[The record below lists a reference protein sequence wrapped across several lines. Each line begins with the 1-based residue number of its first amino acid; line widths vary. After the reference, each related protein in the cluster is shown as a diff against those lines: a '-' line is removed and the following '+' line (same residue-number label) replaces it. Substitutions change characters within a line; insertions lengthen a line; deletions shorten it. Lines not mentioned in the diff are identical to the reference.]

1 VTEPT
6 VPRITK
12 TQYEAVRTA
21 HILRPAY
28 KDARLFGATHGEI
41 LAAHGAHIDVRSYG
55 YARTAGATHAELLEA
70 QSAGAEI
77 STYVDARRA
86 SATHW
91 EVLAV
96 CREGVPLHDYMKVR
110 RKHATHDE
118 AIGAHRAMIPLRD
131 YANARSASATHEEIM
146 TAHAAGVPPRTY
158 SLLRKR
164 EMTHRE
170 ILAVHE
176 IAISLRAKPD
186 EIVDALNN
194 ATVAELVA
202 AYRAGIDPAG
212 YSRARARGENH
223 KTAMGVAATID
234 RDGGADF
241 DCYIAAREM
250 GATHEEALLLSP
262 HQEIRSLE
270 WWQRDLILQA
280 VRSLA
285 PEQRSPAVVENIC
298 GLGTDWGS
306 SPQDLADA
314 ACKTTSDRVTKDVGL
329 MRRPTCALVW
339 PKRER
344 SK

>member
-1 VTEPT
+1 MTEPT

-12 TQYEAVRTA
+12 TQYEAVRKA

-28 KDARLFGATHGEI
+28 DDARLFGATHGEI
-41 LAAHGAHIDVRSYG
+41 LAAHVPHIDVRSYG

-86 SATHW
+86 GATHW
-91 EVLAV
+91 DVLAV

-110 RKHATHDE
+110 RKEATHDD

-131 YANARSASATHEEIM
+131 YANARSAGATHEEIM

-164 EMTHRE
+164 GMTHRE

-202 AYRAGIDPAG
+202 AYRAGIDPVG

-241 DCYIAAREM
+241 DCYIAARET
-250 GATHEEALLLSP
+250 GDDARGSSAPKSP
-262 HQEIRSLE
+262 S
-270 WWQRDLILQA
+270 RDSQLGVVAAGPDTSGRPIARPRAA
-280 VRSLA
+280 VASSGRKYL
-285 PEQRSPAVVENIC
+285 RVRH
-298 GLGTDWGS
+298 GLGQQPAGS
-306 SPQDLADA
+306 RRCCLQDHP
-314 ACKTTSDRVTKDVGL
+314 VT
-329 MRRPTCALVW
+329 
-339 PKRER
+339 E
-344 SK
+344 